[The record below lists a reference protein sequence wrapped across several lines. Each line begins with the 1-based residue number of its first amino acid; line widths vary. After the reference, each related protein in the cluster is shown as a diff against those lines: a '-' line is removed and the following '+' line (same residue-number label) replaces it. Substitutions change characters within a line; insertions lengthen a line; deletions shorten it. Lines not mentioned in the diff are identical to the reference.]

1 METLICPEQGQKEGA
16 EVLVEWALVLLSC
29 GAESGP
35 QRLWQMTCPMEM
47 SAASGPPAASG
58 LKHLQPE
65 NEDGEEKVSS
75 LNWP

>member
-1 METLICPEQGQKEGA
+1 M
-16 EVLVEWALVLLSC
+16 LLNC

-35 QRLWQMTCPMEM
+35 QRPWQMARPMEM
-47 SAASGPPAASG
+47 SVAPAASV

-65 NEDGEEKVSS
+65 NEDKEEKVSS

>member
-1 METLICPEQGQKEGA
+1 METLLCPQQGQKEGA
-16 EVLVEWALVLLSC
+16 EVLVEWGLVLPNC

-35 QRLWQMTCPMEM
+35 QRLWQMACPMEM
-47 SAASGPPAASG
+47 SVAPAASV

-65 NEDGEEKVSS
+65 NEDEEEKVSS